1 MTDAPTDP
9 PTDKANDKATDKP
22 DSSLARM
29 MAVLD
34 LFDEQ
39 CSALTPEAIGE
50 ALRVS
55 QPTAYRY
62 VRVLADAGLLQ
73 RQGAASYALGPR
85 IIVLDHLIRRHD
97 PVLRHAVP
105 LMQELTTV
113 TGLDCVAT
121 ALHGMPARAQLVDIH
136 RVFSAQPASLGYG
149 RGRPRPLLL
158 GAAPKVVLAS
168 LPAAQLRRLL
178 DQQADAVQRAGLPAD
193 WPAQRRHFARIRQA
207 GSYVSVGEL
216 EAALGAVAAPLVLPD
231 GRVLGAI
238 SLVTTVERLALLDQ
252 TKLAGLVRRAA
263 GEIVSRVVEAE

>member
-1 MTDAPTDP
+1 MI
-9 PTDKANDKATDKP
+9 DKP

-50 ALRVS
+50 ALQVS

-73 RQGAASYALGPR
+73 RQGAANYTLGPR

-105 LMQELTTV
+105 LMQELSTT

-121 ALHGMPARAQLVDIH
+121 ALYGMPARVQLVDIH
-136 RVFSAQPASLGYG
+136 RVYGAQPASLGYG

-158 GAAPKVVLAS
+158 GAAPKVILAS
-168 LPAAQLRRLL
+168 LPAAQLRKLL
-178 DQQADAVQRAGLPAD
+178 DQQADALPAAGMPTD
-193 WPAQRRHFARIRQA
+193 WPAQRRLFARIRQA

-216 EAALGAVAAPLVLPD
+216 ESRLGAVAAPLVLAD

-238 SLVTTVERLALLDQ
+238 SLVTTVDRLALLDQ
-252 TKLAGLVRRAA
+252 AKLTGLVRRTASETIA
-263 GEIVSRVVEAE
+263 RIDGVA

>member
-1 MTDAPTDP
+1 M
-9 PTDKANDKATDKP
+9 TDKP

-29 MAVLD
+29 LAVLD

-39 CSALTPEAIGE
+39 CPTLTPEAIVD
-50 ALRVS
+50 ALQVS

-62 VRVLADAGLLQ
+62 VRLLADAGLLQ
-73 RQGAASYALGPR
+73 RQGAAAGGAGYALGPR

-105 LMQELTTV
+105 LMQELATT

-136 RVFSAQPASLGYG
+136 RVFSAQPANLAYG

-168 LPAAQLRRLL
+168 LPAAQLHKLL
-178 DQQADAVQRAGLPAD
+178 DQHADAAQAAGLPAD
-193 WPAQRRHFARIRQA
+193 WPAQRRLFARIRQA

-216 EAALGAVAAPLVLPD
+216 EPSLGAVAAPLVLAD
-231 GRVLGAI
+231 GRVLGAV

-252 TKLAGLVRRAA
+252 AKLAGLVRRAA
-263 GEIVSRVVEAE
+263 TETVARIDAAG